1 MMVIPEPEP
10 EQKFYG
16 ASRLKPPAN
25 DNRRRR
31 ATSDEM
37 EDRARFLIDYA
48 RENAPV
54 TVRQLFYAATVAY
67 VAGITKDDNGYNKV
81 QQQVLELRRSGRMPY
96 WCIADLTRFW
106 RGVTTYNNVDE
117 ALKQT
122 AKFYRKSLWREKNHS
137 VEFWLEKDALAG
149 SVQPVTEKYAIPL
162 MVTRGFSSE
171 TFAYE
176 AAQNFDAGG
185 KPVFV
190 YHLGDFD
197 RSGQD
202 AADDLE
208 RKLKGYA
215 REVEVIFRK
224 LAVQP
229 ADIEMYSL
237 PTRAPKRNTPADKR
251 WPYDYACE
259 LDAMPPALLRSYVE
273 KVCRRHMPDEEM
285 KELLAAEES
294 ERQLLHGLAAMA
306 A

>member
-1 MMVIPEPEP
+1 MTA
-10 EQKFYG
+10 QDFYQ
-16 ASRLKPPAN
+16 ASPIKHDN
-25 DNRRRR
+25 DNSPRRR
-31 ATSDEM
+31 ATGAEM
-37 EDRARFLIDYA
+37 EERALFLIAYA
-48 RENAPV
+48 YRNAPV
-54 TVRQLFYAATVAY
+54 TVRQLFYAATVAG
-67 VAGITKDDNGYNKV
+67 VPGISKDDNGYNKV

-106 RGVTTYNNVDE
+106 RGVSTYSGVDE
-117 ALKQT
+117 ALHAT
-122 AKFYRKSLWREKNHS
+122 AKLYRKALWRDKDHS

-149 SVQPVTEKYAIPL
+149 CVQPVADKYAIPL

-185 KPVFV
+185 KPVYV

-215 REVEVIFRK
+215 QRVPVIFQK

-229 ADIEMYSL
+229 EDIEQHNL
-237 PTRAPKRNTPADKR
+237 PTRSPKRNTPADKK
-251 WPYDYACE
+251 WPYDFACE

-273 KVCRRHMPDEEM
+273 SICRVHLPDEE
-285 KELLAAEES
+285 LSVLIAAEES
-294 ERQLLHGLAAMA
+294 ERMLLHGLAGMA
-306 A
+306 AA

>member
-1 MMVIPEPEP
+1 MTAEP
-10 EQKFYG
+10 
-16 ASRLKPPAN
+16 
-25 DNRRRR
+25 
-31 ATSDEM
+31 
-37 EDRARFLIDYA
+37 
-48 RENAPV
+48 
-54 TVRQLFYAATVAY
+54 ATVAS
-67 VAGITKDDNGYNKV
+67 VPGIDKDDNGYNKV

-106 RGVTTYNNVDE
+106 RGVTTYDDVDE
-117 ALKQT
+117 ALRQT
-122 AKFYRKSLWREKNHS
+122 AKLYRKALWREKNHA

-176 AAQNFDAGG
+176 AAQKFDAGG
-185 KPVFV
+185 KPVYV

-215 REVEVIFRK
+215 KRVQVIFKK

-229 ADIEMYSL
+229 DDIRRHNL
-237 PTRAPKRNTPADKR
+237 PTRPPKRNTPADKR
-251 WPYDYACE
+251 WPYDFACE
-259 LDAMPPALLRSYVE
+259 LDAMPPSLLRAYVGAI
-273 KVCRRHMPDEEM
+273 CQHHMPDEEM
-285 KELLAAEES
+285 AVLLAAEES
-294 ERQLLHGLAAMA
+294 ERQLLHGLAGMA

>member
-1 MMVIPEPEP
+1 MSGDPVY
-10 EQKFYG
+10 Q
-16 ASRLKPPAN
+16 ASPIKHDN
-25 DNRRRR
+25 DNIPRRR
-31 ATSDEM
+31 ATGEEM
-37 EDRARFLIDYA
+37 EIRARFLIAYA
-48 RENAPV
+48 RANAPV
-54 TVRQLFYAATVAY
+54 TVRQLFYAATVAS

-81 QQQVLELRRSGRMPY
+81 QQQVLELRRSGRMPF

-106 RGVTTYNNVDE
+106 RGVTTYSDVDE
-117 ALKQT
+117 ALQAT
-122 AKFYRKSLWREKNHS
+122 AKFYRKALWRDVNHS

-149 SVQPVTEKYAIPL
+149 CVQPVTEKYAIPL

-185 KPVFV
+185 KPVYV

-215 REVEVIFRK
+215 RQVPVIFKK

-229 ADIEMYSL
+229 EDIEQHSL
-237 PTRAPKRNTPADKR
+237 PTRLPKRNTPADKK
-251 WPYDYACE
+251 WPYDFACE

-273 KVCRRHMPDEEM
+273 SVCRTHMPDEDM
-285 KELLAAEES
+285 TALLAAEES
-294 ERQLLHGLAAMA
+294 ERMLLRGLAGMA

>member
-1 MMVIPEPEP
+1 MTDESIYP
-10 EQKFYG
+10 
-16 ASRLKPPAN
+16 ASLINPSN
-25 DNRRRR
+25 DNTPRRR
-31 ATSDEM
+31 ATGEEM
-37 EDRARFLIDYA
+37 ESRARFLVSYA
-48 RENAPV
+48 RDNAPV
-54 TVRQLFYAATVAY
+54 TVRQLFYAATVSGLP
-67 VAGITKDDNGYNKV
+67 GITKDDNGYNKV
-81 QQQVLELRRSGRMPY
+81 QQQVLELRRSGKMPY

-106 RGVTTYNNVDE
+106 RGVTTYNDVDE
-117 ALKQT
+117 ALRQT
-122 AKFYRKSLWREKNHS
+122 AKLYRKSLWREKNHA

-149 SVQPVTEKYAIPL
+149 CVQPVAEKYAIPL

-176 AAQNFDAGG
+176 AAENFDAGG

-208 RKLKGYA
+208 RKLKGYTK
-215 REVEVIFRK
+215 RVEVIFQK

-229 ADIEMYSL
+229 ADIEFHSL
-237 PTRAPKRNTPADKR
+237 PTREPKRNTSADRR

-273 KVCRRHMPDEEM
+273 TVCRRHMPDEEM
-285 KELLAAEES
+285 IVLLAAEES
-294 ERQLLHGLAAMA
+294 ERNLLHGLAGLA